1 MVYSYIKV
9 VDYELAKEIIR
20 DIRNYLRII
29 KNNVPQEIKNKIDKK
44 YDELLKLENFLNI
57 NTTKENKLILKK
69 YSLTL
74 KKVINGEE
82 NPIIFLTI

>member
-20 DIRNYLRII
+20 NIRNYLRII